1 MGSPALSIR
10 VFVLLLL
17 KNCIVSKKKK
27 EFGTDLLRELHSNE
41 VVLVQPARYTD
52 LKELPEPE
60 RLRVCEEIIDS
71 GLRAYFEIGRALLE
85 IQESRLY
92 RDLFP
97 TFEAYCAD
105 RWNIARRTAYQ
116 LIDAYKVVQNVRNC
130 AQVPATESQARV
142 LGKLPAEYQELAWRE
157 VLADSPGTITA
168 KFIAEKVDTKIRE
181 LGLGTSP
188 KVNVSLAPTS
198 EELALAYV
206 RKTAARTTEGIVVK
220 VTGKWILANHLSAY
234 WILLRQMGP
243 EAQISE
249 DFVDEI
255 TVDQAR
261 ELGLV
266 K

>member
-1 MGSPALSIR
+1 MCYYC
-10 VFVLLLL
+10 F
-17 KNCIVSKKKK
+17 KNGTVSKKKK
-27 EFGTDLLRELHSNE
+27 EFGTDLLRELHSND

-92 RDLFP
+92 RETFA

-116 LIDAYKVVQNVRNC
+116 LIESYKVVQNVRNC

-142 LGKLPAEYQELAWRE
+142 LAKLPPEFQELAWRE
-157 VLADSPGTITA
+157 VLAESPGNITA
-168 KFIAEKVDTKIRE
+168 KIIAEKVDSKIQE
-181 LGLGTSP
+181 LGLGP
-188 KVNVSLAPTS
+188 AAKVNLALAPTT
-198 EELALAYV
+198 EQLALAYL
-206 RKTAARTTEGIVVK
+206 RKTVARTTEGIRIK

-234 WILLRQMGP
+234 WKLLRKMDS
-243 EAQISE
+243 EAEIGE
-249 DFVDEI
+249 DFADEL
-255 TVDQAR
+255 TFDQAR
-261 ELGLV
+261 ELGLL